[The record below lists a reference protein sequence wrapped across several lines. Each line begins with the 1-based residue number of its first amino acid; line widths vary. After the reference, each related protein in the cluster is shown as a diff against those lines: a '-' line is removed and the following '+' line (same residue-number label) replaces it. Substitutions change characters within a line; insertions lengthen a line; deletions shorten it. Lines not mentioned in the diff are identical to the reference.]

1 MAVNE
6 GDFALRAL
14 AMELCAFES
23 QRSNEEEGH
32 RALVEREDTECD

>member
-6 GDFALRAL
+6 GGFALRAL

-23 QRSNEEEGH
+23 QRSNEEKGH
-32 RALVEREDTECD
+32 RALVESKDTVCE